1 MSIMSPSTLAGY
13 TTLLMSPVVTSKV
26 MILLETLTTYR
37 WSLLSR
43 NPNTANWGPI
53 RGENCSPPIRGEH
66 CSPPITAHLV
76 TLQGELERPARG
88 VEAVV
93 DGHQG
98 VGPRRLGVALPDESL
113 HQALATLLRQQP
125 PCDLGTQ
132 HL

>member
-43 NPNTANWGPI
+43 NPNTANCG
-53 RGENCSPPIRGEH
+53 PIRGEH

>member
-53 RGENCSPPIRGEH
+53 RGEH

-76 TLQGELERPARG
+76 ALQGELERPARG

-93 DGHQG
+93 YRHQG
-98 VGPRRLGVALPDESL
+98 VGPRRLGVALPDERL
-113 HQALATLLRQQP
+113 HQALATLLGQQP

>member
-1 MSIMSPSTLAGY
+1 MSPSTLAGY

-43 NPNTANWGPI
+43 NPNTANWRPI
-53 RGENCSPPIRGEH
+53 KGEN

-76 TLQGELERPARG
+76 TLQGELEGPARG

-93 DGHQG
+93 DWHQG

-125 PCDLGTQ
+125 PCDLGTK
-132 HL
+132 HLWTKIV

>member
-1 MSIMSPSTLAGY
+1 MA
-13 TTLLMSPVVTSKV
+13 
-26 MILLETLTTYR
+26 
-37 WSLLSR
+37 
-43 NPNTANWGPI
+43 
-53 RGENCSPPIRGEH
+53 
-66 CSPPITAHLV
+66 
-76 TLQGELERPARG
+76 LQGELERPARG